1 MPLRSSSLF
10 RALALTA
17 ALAGLSGP
25 GPATAEDPVPNVA
38 VPNVAVS
45 LPRTEQFDVTSRK
58 DLTYRI
64 FVSLPNGKPKE
75 AGAPVVYLT
84 DANADFPVVA
94 AAARR
99 LSQGDPVGAIVV
111 GIGYPEA
118 DPRIHQDRR
127 SYDLVGPASEEFL
140 KTLPGGGSGR
150 KTGGNDQ
157 FLAFIEEELK
167 PLIEKRYPIDRTRQT
182 LFGHSFGG
190 LFTLHALFTRPEA
203 FHNYVASSPSIWWF
217 HEAIQGEE
225 RLFLERQRT
234 QPVPVRLMISCGE
247 WEETPP
253 PNADPARIAML
264 KPRKMVSNARAM
276 TERLSSAKVEGMSV
290 LFREF
295 PEEDHGSV
303 LLPAASRGMR
313 FALDSAKGKSA
324 EPPR

>member
-1 MPLRSSSLF
+1 MSSLSL
-10 RALALTA
+10 RRTLVLA
-17 ALAGLSGP
+17 ALLTCLAAERPVIAEEP
-25 GPATAEDPVPNVA
+25 GPAAPVV
-38 VPNVAVS
+38 

-75 AGAPVVYLT
+75 TGAPVVYLT

-127 SYDLVGPASEEFL
+127 SFDLVGPASEEFL
-140 KTLPGGGSGR
+140 KTLPGGGANR

-157 FLAFIEEELK
+157 FLAFIEEDLK
-167 PLIEKRYPIDRTRQT
+167 PQIEKRYLVDRTRQT

-203 FHNYVASSPSIWWF
+203 FQNYVASSPSIWWF
-217 HEAIQGEE
+217 HESILEEE
-225 RLFLERQRT
+225 RSFREQLRKHPT
-234 QPVPVRLMISCGE
+234 PTRLMITCGE
-247 WEETPP
+247 WEENPP
-253 PNADPARIAML
+253 PGTDPGRMAML

-276 TERLSSAKVEGMSV
+276 TERLAAEKAEGVMIM
-290 LFREF
+290 FREF
-295 PEEDHGSV
+295 REEDHGSV

-313 FALDSAKGKSA
+313 FALERAK
-324 EPPR
+324 

>member
-1 MPLRSSSLF
+1 MPVLSLS
-10 RALALTA
+10 RAFALTA
-17 ALAGLSGP
+17 TLAGLLGAW
-25 GPATAEDPVPNVA
+25 PAIAEEPLPT
-38 VPNVAVS
+38 VAVS

-127 SYDLVGPASEEFL
+127 YYDLVGPASEEFL
-140 KTLPGGGSGR
+140 KTLPGGGAGR

-167 PLIEKRYPIDRTRQT
+167 PRIESRYQIDRTRQT

-203 FHNYVASSPSIWWF
+203 FQNYVASSPSIWWF
-217 HEAIQGEE
+217 HEAILDEE
-225 RLFLERQRT
+225 RSFLERQRK
-234 QPVPVRLMISCGE
+234 QPAPARLMITGGA

-276 TERLSSAKVEGMSV
+276 TERLSSAQVEGLSV

-313 FALDSAKGKSA
+313 FALDRSK
-324 EPPR
+324 

>member
-1 MPLRSSSLF
+1 M
-10 RALALTA
+10 LTC
-17 ALAGLSGP
+17 LAGERPATADEP
-25 GPATAEDPVPNVA
+25 GPAAPVV
-38 VPNVAVS
+38 

-75 AGAPVVYLT
+75 TGAPVVYLT

-118 DPRIHQDRR
+118 DPRAHQDRR

-140 KTLPGGGSGR
+140 KTLSGGAASR

-157 FLAFIEEELK
+157 FLAFLEEELK
-167 PLIEKRYPIDRTRQT
+167 PLIEKRYPVDRTRQT

-190 LFTLHALFTRPEA
+190 LFTLHALFTRPAA
-203 FHNYVASSPSIWWF
+203 FQKYVASSPSIWWSN
-217 HEAIQGEE
+217 ASILDEE
-225 RLFLERQRT
+225 RGFLERQRKEPT
-234 QPVPVRLMISCGE
+234 PVRLMISCGE

-253 PNADPARIAML
+253 PSTDPARIAML

-276 TERLSSAKVEGMSV
+276 AQRLADAKLEGV
-290 LFREF
+290 TARFQEF

-313 FALDSAKGKSA
+313 FALDGA
-324 EPPR
+324 R